1 MSSNVIK
8 IGRQIKNETL
18 IDTNTIKLSNLPY
31 NDVPSDYMRE
41 KEIDESY
48 RKTLQELVENQSKKT
63 NLENKNTNL
72 PDFSYHSVSQNHVE
86 ERDVENND
94 NYIDILNHMEYG
106 NIPEDFLINHRI
118 QDVQYEIK
126 SEEDNKKKFVN
137 ENKKQKSCNIDYE
150 VYKQLLERYIFKCHE
165 GMMYLYDE
173 ENGCFREL
181 SDNKL
186 RVIIRSKWPA
196 GIEQLLNKRKV
207 EDIIDRLKSN
217 EEIQMNEDQFDKYT
231 HLINF
236 KNCVV
241 DVLSGKI
248 LPHSPK
254 YCFKSFINAQYDL
267 NTSKGETFI
276 KFIRQCTENN
286 KHKMKLIQEILG
298 YVISNYTTAKKF
310 FVFIG
315 QPHSGKSTLLDV
327 LKEIVGKEYT
337 TAIPIHQLGERFMK
351 AKLFQAKLNIS
362 GEMTDGELKNLD
374 TLKAITGNDDI
385 IAENKGKDPFTFKCK
400 AKLIFAGNHMP
411 RLYKLDS
418 TSAFFDRIIFVLF
431 NNSVPEHERDY
442 RLKEKLLAERD
453 YIVVWAVQGL
463 KRLIK
468 NNFVFTECEESRR
481 FKNQYIKEV
490 NTVLDFIE
498 TRCILDVH
506 DSKIRIHKRDLYEAY
521 INYCKDN
528 CVKALDKYEFFTE
541 IKKFPVEARKFRYNG
556 STPLEGFI
564 GISLKERFGKKEMS
578 Y

>member
-94 NYIDILNHMEYG
+94 NYINILNHMEYG